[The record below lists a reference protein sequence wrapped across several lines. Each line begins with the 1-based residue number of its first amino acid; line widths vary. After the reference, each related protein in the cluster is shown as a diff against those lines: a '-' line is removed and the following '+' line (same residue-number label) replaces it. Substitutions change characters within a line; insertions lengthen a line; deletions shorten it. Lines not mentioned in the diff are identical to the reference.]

1 MTATAVP
8 DATPKQN
15 PNRRLILCLDGTWNS
30 TANEEERE
38 DHSKVFRP
46 TNTLKLC
53 RAVPPMADRQQLTY
67 YDIGVGSLAQYSGTA
82 NKLLFKA
89 DKYLGGVWGAG
100 FEGNVE
106 DALHFLSLNYVPGD
120 DVFIFGF
127 SRGAATAR
135 AITRFLEW
143 SGGLLPKKDAYY
155 FPFFFRAYIE
165 SHGDPAAMEK
175 LLGEINARKA
185 KQGRDAIAFELVPV
199 QYLGVWDTV
208 TALTSLFAPT
218 APTTT
223 PSGRTF
229 HAGKAPATCVI
240 RARQALA
247 IDEKRADFRPEV
259 WSEQRAGQ
267 RMEQRWF
274 AGVHSNIGGGLK
286 TDGLAN
292 IALHWIVEAAVEA
305 GLKLDDGFLKFF
317 EQHPEAK
324 VYESWGLPYQI
335 WDAVR
340 FRYGKGK
347 RPIVGL
353 NADLDPS
360 VIEKMRIDAT
370 YRPENVLR
378 FLAAQPDLAAYGELP
393 ADVRERVDKLRV
405 AGGKLAPVT

>member
-1 MTATAVP
+1 MTTTMAVADTVSTGTIP
-8 DATPKQN
+8 RN
-15 PNRRLILCLDGTWNS
+15 PGRRLILCLDGTWNS
-30 TANEEERE
+30 TANERERE
-38 DHSKVFRP
+38 DHSKVLRP

-53 RAVPPMADRQQLTY
+53 RAVLPMADRQQVAY
-67 YDIGVGSLAQYSGTA
+67 YDIGVGSLALYSGMA
-82 NKLLFKA
+82 NRLLFRV
-89 DKYLGGVWGAG
+89 DRLLGGVYGAG

-106 DALHFLSLNYVPGD
+106 DALHFLSLNYQPGD

-165 SHGDPAAMEK
+165 SHGDPAAMQK
-175 LLGEINARKA
+175 LLGETNARRTKTN
-185 KQGRDAIAFELVPV
+185 REPLRFELVPV
-199 QYLGVWDTV
+199 RYLGVWDTV
-208 TALTSLFAPT
+208 AALGSLFAPT
-218 APTTT
+218 GPTTS

-229 HAGKAPATCVI
+229 HTGQAPAACV
-240 RARQALA
+240 RHARQALA

-259 WSEQRAGQ
+259 WSEVRPGQ

-292 IALHWIVEAAVEA
+292 IALHWIVEGAEEA
-305 GLKLDDGFLKFF
+305 GLKLDAGFIRFY
-317 EQHPEAK
+317 EPHPEAE
-324 VYESWGLPYQI
+324 VYESWGLPYQVF
-335 WDAVR
+335 DAVR
-340 FRYGKGK
+340 GRYGKGK
-347 RPIVGL
+347 RPITGL

-360 VIEKMRIDAT
+360 VLEKMAGDAT

-378 FLAAQPDLAAYGELP
+378 FLAAQPDLTAYGALP
-393 ADVRERVDKLRV
+393 EDVRAHVEKLR
-405 AGGKLAPVT
+405 ARGGN